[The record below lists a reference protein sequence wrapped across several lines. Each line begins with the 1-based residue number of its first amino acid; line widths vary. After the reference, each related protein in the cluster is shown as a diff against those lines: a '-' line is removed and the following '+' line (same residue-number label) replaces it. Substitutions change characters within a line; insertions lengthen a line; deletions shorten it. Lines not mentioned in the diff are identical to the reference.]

1 MVIAIADCSLGKA
14 IKFQLANVANI
25 LMCICFKTGENE
37 LHILMVGINV
47 CTHTYIIF
55 ERERSRL
62 GGNLNTNWYIENRSL
77 IVKHE
82 KTLTSATPKL

>member
-37 LHILMVGINV
+37 LHILMVGYK
-47 CTHTYIIF
+47 CMYTY
-55 ERERSRL
+55 L
-62 GGNLNTNWYIENRSL
+62 YNT
-77 IVKHE
+77 
-82 KTLTSATPKL
+82 